1 MRVNTETRPAVR
13 SRALG
18 TGLAALIGIVF
29 FAVSVGWEKLDPR
42 NIGWLTFGDQQT
54 HWLGWQFFAND
65 TWRWP
70 IGANPQYGWERMNSI
85 VFTDSFPGLA
95 VIFKLLGID
104 VVDNGQF
111 FGIGFLL
118 GAVALFVGAY
128 RVFDRLGFDLWP
140 ALLAAALLGTT
151 PVFWWMQRWYP
162 ALSSGVGLLV
172 WALYLYLD
180 ADRAPPR
187 AGWRWLVLLF
197 LAIVTQAYLVIAVLA
212 FFVATLIRRLPRNS
226 AEALRLLAVL
236 FGTAAFCGFVMYVF
250 GYYTVPSKWAQTGG
264 YGWYSAN
271 LLGLFDPN
279 GASILIPDLPSIS
292 GQHEPTAL
300 GLGSLLLLASLGIQ
314 RLRGRASFGL
324 RSIASAHRVLALILV
339 MLVLLA
345 ITNTISLGS
354 WSFRVPLPHRVE
366 HALSIFRSSARFIWP
381 ALIVIISATIL
392 LVRRHVRYA
401 TTLFVVALVVQIGD
415 SSHEL
420 QSVSQRVDGTSIN
433 IGVDREFWQR
443 VPSDYAIIAT
453 HPAASLGFDWAQC
466 SYAAVT
472 SGRVGQ
478 CGYFSRVQGLE
489 DVNRSQSNALFSG
502 RLENSVVYWIS
513 IGWLESH
520 RDALLPVYGETLDDV
535 QVARGV
541 RGLSDGAV
549 LIFPNCRSHNSCEFL
564 GANTQTLGRF
574 LREL

>member
-1 MRVNTETRPAVR
+1 MRVNIETRPAVR

-18 TGLAALIGIVF
+18 TGLAAGIGLVF
-29 FAVSVGWEKLDPR
+29 SAVSVGWEKLDPR
-42 NIGWLTFGDQQT
+42 NIGWLTFGDQQQ
-54 HWLGWQFFAND
+54 HWLGWQFFVND
-65 TWRWP
+65 SWRWP
-70 IGANPQYGWERMNSI
+70 LGANPQYGWERMNSI

-95 VIFKLLGID
+95 VLFKALGID
-104 VVDNGQF
+104 VVDKGQF

-118 GAVALFVGAY
+118 GAIALFVGAY
-128 RVFDRLGFDLWP
+128 RVFDRLGFDLWS

-180 ADRAPPR
+180 DDRAPPR
-187 AGWRWLVLLF
+187 VGWRWLVLLF
-197 LAIVTQAYLVIAVLA
+197 LAIVTQAYLVIAVIA
-212 FFVATLIRRLPRNS
+212 FFVATLLRRFPRNK
-226 AEALRLLAVL
+226 AEALQLLAVL
-236 FGTAAFCGFVMYVF
+236 VGVSVFCAFIMYVF

-271 LLGLFDPN
+271 LLGLFNPN

-292 GQHEPTAL
+292 GQYEPTAL

-314 RLRGRASFGL
+314 CLRIRTSFGL
-324 RSIASAHRVLALILV
+324 RSIASAHRALALILV

-354 WSFRVPLPHRVE
+354 WSFRVPLPHRLE
-366 HALSIFRSSARFIWP
+366 HGLSIFRSSARFMWP
-381 ALIVIISATIL
+381 ALIVVIATAIL
-392 LVRRHVRYA
+392 LVRRHVRRA
-401 TTLFVVALVVQIGD
+401 TALLVVALVVQIAD

-420 QSVSQRVDGTSIN
+420 RSVSQRANGTSID
-433 IGVDREFWQR
+433 IDVDRDFWQR
-443 VPSDYAIIAT
+443 VPSDYVVITT

-502 RLENSVVYWIS
+502 QLDSSAVYWMS

-520 RDALLPVYGETLDDV
+520 REALLPVYGETLDDV
-535 QVARGV
+535 QVVRGI
-541 RGLSDGAV
+541 RGLSDEAV
-549 LIFPNCRSHNSCEFL
+549 LVFSNCRSHDSCRFL
-564 GANTQTLGRF
+564 GTNTQTLGRF